1 MIKVTVQDL
10 STKEDRTRRKSLATG
25 EDLASFSL
33 GHSQN
38 VLQLH
43 EMVQL
48 RRLFRRQAFF
58 LLSLDQLSDS
68 ALRFGRRQEMSNR
81 FRSCARGNE
90 LDYLRILC

>member
-1 MIKVTVQDL
+1 M
-10 STKEDRTRRKSLATG
+10 SLATG
-25 EDLASFSL
+25 EDLAGFRL
-33 GHSQN
+33 GHSQD
-38 VLQLH
+38 VLKLH

-48 RRLFRRQAFF
+48 RHLFGRQALLF
-58 LLSLDQLSDS
+58 LAVNQFSDP